1 MPTKIEE
8 LFYGIRQSENGYE
21 YFNTLYINQNKIIT
35 DKKTNVINVD
45 LFKIIKVLTLE
56 ETGIINL
63 PEKLILI
70 LDNNEINEEKSIIKA
85 IPLELLI
92 NINQGSFN
100 QRYIFL
106 SSIQNNGESSSK
118 FSSII
123 KKQKNFFKIDYNSI
137 NNSYQEYQISEK
149 EISKSF
155 IFFYERM
162 KESEYSSGNGNI
174 YDSTNSQI
182 DLSSNQTQICLSKYY
197 YS

>member
-1 MPTKIEE
+1 MK
-8 LFYGIRQSENGYE
+8 LM
-21 YFNTLYINQNKIIT
+21 
-35 DKKTNVINVD
+35 KK
-45 LFKIIKVLTLE
+45 KVF
-56 ETGIINL
+56 
-63 PEKLILI
+63 
-70 LDNNEINEEKSIIKA
+70 IKA

-137 NNSYQEYQISEK
+137 NNSYQEYQLSEK

-182 DLSSNQTQICLSKYY
+182 DLSGNHTQICLSKYY